1 MQQQRHIFTMNFTL
15 QETLEVQVFFHLLVL
30 RSMKTLS
37 SYQRK
42 IELKKRGPNMVS
54 SFRVVYFVNSN
65 CTSQK
70 KTNKRPLHSVWKS
83 PKMSHLNFT
92 ILALCTNL
100 CPIKSWLSGNTVCQV
115 ASCFQKLALFRKRDF
130 FCDFQTPCH
139 ACRK

>member
-1 MQQQRHIFTMNFTL
+1 MNFTL

-65 CTSQK
+65 CPSQK
-70 KTNKRPLHSVWKS
+70 KNKQKDLTTVFENHRKS
-83 PKMSHLNFT
+83 LIH
-92 ILALCTNL
+92 
-100 CPIKSWLSGNTVCQV
+100 Q
-115 ASCFQKLALFRKRDF
+115 
-130 FCDFQTPCH
+130 
-139 ACRK
+139 